1 MTARICSP
9 PLVLKN
15 RVDDAGNSVF
25 EMLEILTV
33 SEEIEDK
40 DLCIMPV
47 LDPSMQLST
56 MPWYTMGSSTS
67 KTSLIP

>member
-40 DLCIMPV
+40 DLHSSSCIK
-47 LDPSMQLST
+47 S
-56 MPWYTMGSSTS
+56 
-67 KTSLIP
+67 